1 MAAPAPEPAKPAPVL
16 LVGSVEPTPTVLV
29 DAENV
34 RRSAWPNVSAA
45 RLVEL
50 CRQWADRNETDVIV
64 VFDYDAPREA
74 DTARCRVIGPGETAD
89 DWLAREARSFT
100 PYWLVTSDRALRER
114 AGLAAERTIGG
125 GSFLRELLGE
135 EP

>member
-1 MAAPAPEPAKPAPVL
+1 ML
-16 LVGSVEPTPTVLV
+16 I

-34 RRSAWPNVSAA
+34 RRSAWPNVPAA

-50 CRQWADRNETDVIV
+50 CRDWSERHQSDVVV
-64 VFDYDAPREA
+64 VFDYDAPREH

-89 DWLAREARSFT
+89 DWVAREAPSFT

-114 AGLAAERTIGG
+114 AGREAQRTIGG
-125 GSFLRELLGE
+125 GSFLRQLLGE
-135 EP
+135 EA